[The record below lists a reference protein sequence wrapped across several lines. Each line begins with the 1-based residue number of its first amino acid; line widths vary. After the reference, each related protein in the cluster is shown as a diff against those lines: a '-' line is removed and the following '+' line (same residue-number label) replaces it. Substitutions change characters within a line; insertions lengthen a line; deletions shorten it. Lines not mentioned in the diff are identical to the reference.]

1 MLPTCREIGVS
12 LVAYSPLGRGF
23 LAGNF
28 RTLADL
34 PKEDHRRNQPRFVE
48 GNVEHNLAI
57 ADAVRDLAKRKGA
70 TPAQIALAWLLAQG
84 EDILPIPGTKR
95 RERQAENAASVDVK
109 LTTAEVQ
116 ELSSTVER
124 LSVKGDR
131 YPPAMMNAL
140 NG

>member
-1 MLPTCREIGVS
+1 MEYSVWFRGPEASMLPTCRELGVS

-84 EDILPIPGTKR
+84 R
-95 RERQAENAASVDVK
+95 RHSSDSRHEAARAS
-109 LTTAEVQ
+109 
-116 ELSSTVER
+116 
-124 LSVKGDR
+124 G
-131 YPPAMMNAL
+131 
-140 NG
+140 